1 MCVTARLW
9 GGDEKKYTINYAYL
23 LCVYNIC
30 TTLSCTMR
38 EGFEEKDH
46 RELVHVEAQAGLL
59 LDQVQPPGQMD

>member
-1 MCVTARLW
+1 MSQLGS
-9 GGDEKKYTINYAYL
+9 GGGGGGKKVHNKLRILTLYY
-23 LCVYNIC
+23 IC
-30 TTLSCTMR
+30 TTLICTMR